1 MSFIPRGD
9 DDDSGTSM
17 IDVPDMSEV
26 IANAGNLAV
35 PGQPETFTLR
45 MLYEEFPELGA
56 KLTPRIVQSIIDMAA
71 DVIAESRWGSKW
83 RVAFALYVAHY
94 VTLRDRASRDSDP
107 SALVQSE
114 SADGGSVSYNHQL
127 TVGNNSNWGQFN
139 STTYGAMFVTEA
151 RLLGLGGAFIS

>member
-35 PGQPETFTLR
+35 SGQPETFTLR

-56 KLTPRIVQSIIDMAA
+56 KLTPRIVQSIIDRASQ
-71 DVIAESRWGSKW
+71 VIAASRWGDDW
-83 RVAFALYVAHY
+83 RFAFACYVAHE
-94 VTLRDRASRDSDP
+94 VTMRDRASRDPD
-107 SALVQSE
+107 AYGLVQSE
-114 SADGGSVSYNHQL
+114 SADGGSVSYDHQA
-127 TVGNNSNWGQFN
+127 VIGRHDNWGTMN
-139 STTYGAMFVTEA
+139 STIYGQMFIDRAV
-151 RLLGLGGAFIS
+151 LLGLGGAFIS